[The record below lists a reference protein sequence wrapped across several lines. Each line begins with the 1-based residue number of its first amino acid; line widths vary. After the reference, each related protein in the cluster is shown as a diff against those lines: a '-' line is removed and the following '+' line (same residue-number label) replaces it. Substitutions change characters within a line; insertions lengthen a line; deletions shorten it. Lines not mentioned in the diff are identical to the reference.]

1 MSKPVNRVGVFL
13 VEPAHEE
20 AVRAASTKA
29 DELFVDDNGVVGPPI
44 WYIARH
50 HLFEQLI
57 AVATFARISETEGT
71 ASVAALAQLLGTE
84 DPMKRPAAAKR
95 RMSEIGD
102 PFLREAIAAA
112 LADPAAPRAGLWI
125 ETENELAAEAVTEP
139 GEAVDPEELAR
150 RMDAYV
156 AEADRRWRNS

>member
-1 MSKPVNRVGVFL
+1 MSQPMNRVGVFL
-13 VEPAHEE
+13 VDPAHEE
-20 AVRAASTKA
+20 GIRAASTKA
-29 DELFVDDNGVVGPPI
+29 DELFIDDNGVVGPPI

-57 AVATFARISETEGT
+57 GVATFARISETDGT

-84 DPMKRPAAAKR
+84 DPTKRRAAAKR
-95 RMSEIGD
+95 KMSEIGD

-112 LADPAAPRAGLWI
+112 LADPAAPAGLWI
-125 ETENELAAEAVTEP
+125 ETENELPAEAVTEP